1 MPLRTP
7 TKNRHLYSHR
17 RNCNSHNHSLYQ
29 NLLEPSF
36 IDLDYIRDFDDEDYL
51 NIDYKEEKPIY
62 QEKFSEESISKEKI
76 PFKLDEEGMEN
87 EFVMDLNEDDEHSN
101 AIDESFKGIIP
112 DIKINEKIFDIVKV
126 NKNNPKA
133 PKYLRIDDYKIL
145 WRTKI
150 NKFYIR
156 ILNDSIKQS
165 DLPSEYKKI
174 IHSPSYKKFTEVVK
188 SYSAYKDLQRSM
200 KDILCIGKETQK
212 NQIQN
217 YTNIRNIEIVYEN
230 NHTPT
235 IGKIVGLLRMSYEEV
250 IRMYYDTK
258 MHKEIIHD
266 DKARA
271 NDEELIRQKGITLF
285 DEYGLIT
292 LFKSYFEEKD
302 QDKKMIGKKRK

>member
-1 MPLRTP
+1 MS
-7 TKNRHLYSHR
+7 NFE
-17 RNCNSHNHSLYQ
+17 NFDEFNNHISYQ

-36 IDLDYIRDFDDEDYL
+36 IDLDYIRDFDEEDYL
-51 NIDYKEEKPIY
+51 NIDSKEEKPIY

-126 NKNNPKA
+126 NKNNRKA

-156 ILNDSIKQS
+156 MLNDAIKQS

-258 MHKEIIHD
+258 MYKEIIHD

>member
-1 MPLRTP
+1 MS
-7 TKNRHLYSHR
+7 NFE
-17 RNCNSHNHSLYQ
+17 NFDEFNNHSLYQ

-36 IDLDYIRDFDDEDYL
+36 IDLDYISHFDEEDYL
-51 NIDYKEEKPIY
+51 NIDSKEEKPIY

-156 ILNDSIKQS
+156 MLNDAIKQS

-258 MHKEIIHD
+258 MYKEIIHD

-302 QDKKMIGKKRK
+302 QDKEMIGKKRK

>member
-1 MPLRTP
+1 MS
-7 TKNRHLYSHR
+7 NFE
-17 RNCNSHNHSLYQ
+17 NFDEFNNHSLYQ

-36 IDLDYIRDFDDEDYL
+36 IDLDYIRDFDEEDYL
-51 NIDYKEEKPIY
+51 NIDSKEEKPIY

-76 PFKLDEEGMEN
+76 PFKLDEEGMES

-126 NKNNPKA
+126 NKNNRKA

-145 WRTKI
+145 WRTKV

-156 ILNDSIKQS
+156 MLNDAIKQS

-258 MHKEIIHD
+258 MYKEIIHD

>member
-1 MPLRTP
+1 MS
-7 TKNRHLYSHR
+7 NFE
-17 RNCNSHNHSLYQ
+17 NFDEFNNHSLYQ

-126 NKNNPKA
+126 NKNNRKA

-258 MHKEIIHD
+258 MYKEIMHD

>member
-1 MPLRTP
+1 MS
-7 TKNRHLYSHR
+7 NFE
-17 RNCNSHNHSLYQ
+17 NFDEFNNHSLYQ

-36 IDLDYIRDFDDEDYL
+36 IDLDYISHFDEEDYL
-51 NIDYKEEKPIY
+51 NIDSKEEKPIY

-156 ILNDSIKQS
+156 MLNDAIKQS

-188 SYSAYKDLQRSM
+188 CYSAYKDLQRSM

-258 MHKEIIHD
+258 MYKEIIHD

>member
-1 MPLRTP
+1 MS
-7 TKNRHLYSHR
+7 NFE
-17 RNCNSHNHSLYQ
+17 NFDEFNNHSLYQ

-112 DIKINEKIFDIVKV
+112 DIKINEKIFDIIKV
-126 NKNNPKA
+126 NQNNPKA

-156 ILNDSIKQS
+156 MLNDAIKQS
-165 DLPSEYKKI
+165 DLPSEFKKI

-258 MHKEIIHD
+258 MYKEIIHD

>member
-1 MPLRTP
+1 M
-7 TKNRHLYSHR
+7 S
-17 RNCNSHNHSLYQ
+17 NSENFDESNNHSFYH
-29 NLLEPSF
+29 NFLEPSF
-36 IDLDYIRDFDDEDYL
+36 IDLDYIRDFDEEDYL
-51 NIDYKEEKPIY
+51 NIDSKEEKPIY

-258 MHKEIIHD
+258 MYKEIIHD

-302 QDKKMIGKKRK
+302 QDQKVIGKKRK

>member
-1 MPLRTP
+1 MS
-7 TKNRHLYSHR
+7 NFE
-17 RNCNSHNHSLYQ
+17 NFDEFNNHSLYQ

-36 IDLDYIRDFDDEDYL
+36 IDLDYIRDFDEEDYL
-51 NIDYKEEKPIY
+51 NIDSKEEKPIY

-76 PFKLDEEGMEN
+76 LFKLDEEGIEN
-87 EFVMDLNEDDEHSN
+87 EFRVMGLNEDDEHSN
-101 AIDESFKGIIP
+101 VIDESFKGIIP

-258 MHKEIIHD
+258 MYKEIIHD

>member
-1 MPLRTP
+1 MS
-7 TKNRHLYSHR
+7 NFE
-17 RNCNSHNHSLYQ
+17 NFDEFNNHSLYQ

-126 NKNNPKA
+126 NQNNPKA

-156 ILNDSIKQS
+156 ILNDAIKQS

-188 SYSAYKDLQRSM
+188 SYSAYKDLQSSM

-235 IGKIVGLLRMSYEEV
+235 IGKIIGLLRMSYEEV

-258 MHKEIIHD
+258 MYKEIMHD

>member
-1 MPLRTP
+1 MS
-7 TKNRHLYSHR
+7 NFE
-17 RNCNSHNHSLYQ
+17 NFDEFNNHSLYQ

-36 IDLDYIRDFDDEDYL
+36 IDLDYISHSDEEDYL
-51 NIDYKEEKPIY
+51 NIDSKEEKPIY

-112 DIKINEKIFDIVKV
+112 DIKINEKIFDIIKV
-126 NKNNPKA
+126 NQNIPKA

-156 ILNDSIKQS
+156 MLNDAIKQS

-258 MHKEIIHD
+258 MYKEIIHD
-266 DKARA
+266 DKARE
-271 NDEELIRQKGITLF
+271 NDEELIRQKGITLY

>member
-1 MPLRTP
+1 MS
-7 TKNRHLYSHR
+7 NFE
-17 RNCNSHNHSLYQ
+17 NSDESNNHSFYHYVF
-29 NLLEPSF
+29 EPSF
-36 IDLDYIRDFDDEDYL
+36 IDLNYIRDFDNEDFP
-51 NIDYKEEKPIY
+51 NIDCKEEEKPIY
-62 QEKFSEESISKEKI
+62 PEKFSEENISKEKI
-76 PFKLDEEGMEN
+76 LFKIDEEGIEK
-87 EFVMDLNEDDEHSN
+87 EFSVMDLNEDDEHSN
-101 AIDESFKGIIP
+101 AIDESFEGIIP
-112 DIKINEKIFDIVKV
+112 DIKINEKIFDIIKV
-126 NKNNPKA
+126 NKHNRKA

-235 IGKIVGLLRMSYEEV
+235 IGKIIGLLRMSYEEV

-258 MHKEIIHD
+258 MYKEIIHD

-302 QDKKMIGKKRK
+302 QDQKMIGKKRK

>member
-1 MPLRTP
+1 MS
-7 TKNRHLYSHR
+7 NFE
-17 RNCNSHNHSLYQ
+17 NFDEFNNHSLYQ

-112 DIKINEKIFDIVKV
+112 DIKINEKIFDIIKV
-126 NKNNPKA
+126 NQNIPKA

-156 ILNDSIKQS
+156 MLNDAIKQS

-230 NHTPT
+230 NHTTT

-258 MHKEIIHD
+258 MYKEIIHD

>member
-1 MPLRTP
+1 MS
-7 TKNRHLYSHR
+7 NFE
-17 RNCNSHNHSLYQ
+17 NFDEFNNHSLYQ

-36 IDLDYIRDFDDEDYL
+36 IDLDYISHFDEEDYL
-51 NIDYKEEKPIY
+51 NIDSKEEKPIY

-76 PFKLDEEGMEN
+76 PFKLDEEGMES

-112 DIKINEKIFDIVKV
+112 DIKINEKIFDIIKV
-126 NKNNPKA
+126 NKHNPKA

-156 ILNDSIKQS
+156 MLNDAIKQS

-188 SYSAYKDLQRSM
+188 CYSAYKDLQRSM

-258 MHKEIIHD
+258 MYKEIIHD

>member
-1 MPLRTP
+1 MS
-7 TKNRHLYSHR
+7 NFE
-17 RNCNSHNHSLYQ
+17 NFDEFNNHSLYQ
-29 NLLEPSF
+29 NLLELSF
-36 IDLDYIRDFDDEDYL
+36 SGLDYIRDFDEEDYL
-51 NIDYKEEKPIY
+51 NIDSKEEKPIY

-76 PFKLDEEGMEN
+76 PFKLDEEGMES

-101 AIDESFKGIIP
+101 AINESFKGIIP
-112 DIKINEKIFDIVKV
+112 DIKINEKIFDIIKV
-126 NKNNPKA
+126 NQNNPKA

-156 ILNDSIKQS
+156 MLNDAIKQS

-212 NQIQN
+212 NQIKN

-258 MHKEIIHD
+258 MYKEIIHD

>member
-1 MPLRTP
+1 MS
-7 TKNRHLYSHR
+7 NFE
-17 RNCNSHNHSLYQ
+17 NFDEFNNHSLYQ

-36 IDLDYIRDFDDEDYL
+36 IDLDYIRDFDEEDYL
-51 NIDYKEEKPIY
+51 NIDSKEEKPIY

-76 PFKLDEEGMEN
+76 PFKLDEEGMES

-126 NKNNPKA
+126 NKNNRKA

-156 ILNDSIKQS
+156 MLNDAIKQS

-250 IRMYYDTK
+250 MRMYYDTK
-258 MHKEIIHD
+258 MYKEIIHD

>member
-1 MPLRTP
+1 MS
-7 TKNRHLYSHR
+7 NFE
-17 RNCNSHNHSLYQ
+17 NFDEFNNHSLYQ

-36 IDLDYIRDFDDEDYL
+36 IDLDYISHFDEEDYL
-51 NIDYKEEKPIY
+51 NIDSKEEKPIY

-76 PFKLDEEGMEN
+76 PFKLDEEGMES

-156 ILNDSIKQS
+156 MLNDAIKQS

-188 SYSAYKDLQRSM
+188 CYSAYKDLQRSM

-258 MHKEIIHD
+258 MYKEIIHD

-302 QDKKMIGKKRK
+302 QVKKMIGKKRK

>member
-1 MPLRTP
+1 MS
-7 TKNRHLYSHR
+7 NFE
-17 RNCNSHNHSLYQ
+17 NFDEFNNHSLYQ

-36 IDLDYIRDFDDEDYL
+36 IDLDYISHFDEEDYL
-51 NIDYKEEKPIY
+51 NIDSKEEKPIY

-76 PFKLDEEGMEN
+76 PFKLDEEGMES

-156 ILNDSIKQS
+156 MLNDAIKQS

-188 SYSAYKDLQRSM
+188 CYSAYKDLQRSM

-258 MHKEIIHD
+258 MYKEIIHD

>member
-1 MPLRTP
+1 MS
-7 TKNRHLYSHR
+7 NFE
-17 RNCNSHNHSLYQ
+17 NFDEFNNHISYQ

-112 DIKINEKIFDIVKV
+112 DIKINEKIFDIIKV
-126 NKNNPKA
+126 NQNNPKA

-156 ILNDSIKQS
+156 ILNDAIKQS

-258 MHKEIIHD
+258 MYKEIIHD

>member
-1 MPLRTP
+1 MS
-7 TKNRHLYSHR
+7 NFE
-17 RNCNSHNHSLYQ
+17 NFDEFNNHSLYQ

-36 IDLDYIRDFDDEDYL
+36 IDLDYISHFDEEDYL
-51 NIDYKEEKPIY
+51 NIDSKEEKPIY

-112 DIKINEKIFDIVKV
+112 DIKINEKIFDIIKV
-126 NKNNPKA
+126 NKHNPKA

-156 ILNDSIKQS
+156 ILNDAIKQS

-258 MHKEIIHD
+258 MYKEIIHD

>member
-1 MPLRTP
+1 MS
-7 TKNRHLYSHR
+7 NFE
-17 RNCNSHNHSLYQ
+17 NFDEFNNHSLYQ

-36 IDLDYIRDFDDEDYL
+36 IDLDYISHFDEEDYL
-51 NIDYKEEKPIY
+51 NIDSKEEKPIY

-112 DIKINEKIFDIVKV
+112 DIKINEKIFDIIKV
-126 NKNNPKA
+126 NQNIPKA

-145 WRTKI
+145 WRTKT
-150 NKFYIR
+150 
-156 ILNDSIKQS
+156 IKQS

-258 MHKEIIHD
+258 MYKEIIHD

>member
-1 MPLRTP
+1 MS
-7 TKNRHLYSHR
+7 NFE
-17 RNCNSHNHSLYQ
+17 NFDEFNNHSLYL

-126 NKNNPKA
+126 NKNNRKA

-156 ILNDSIKQS
+156 MLNDAIKQS

-258 MHKEIIHD
+258 MYKEIMHD

>member
-1 MPLRTP
+1 MS
-7 TKNRHLYSHR
+7 NFE
-17 RNCNSHNHSLYQ
+17 NFDEFNNHSLYQ

-36 IDLDYIRDFDDEDYL
+36 IDLDYIRHFDEEDYL
-51 NIDYKEEKPIY
+51 NIDSKEEKPIY

-112 DIKINEKIFDIVKV
+112 DIKINEKIFDIIKV
-126 NKNNPKA
+126 NKHNRKA

-156 ILNDSIKQS
+156 ILNDAIKQS

-258 MHKEIIHD
+258 MYKEIIHD

>member
-1 MPLRTP
+1 MS
-7 TKNRHLYSHR
+7 NFENFDEFNDHSFY
-17 RNCNSHNHSLYQ
+17 HNF
-29 NLLEPSF
+29 LEPSF
-36 IDLDYIRDFDDEDYL
+36 IDLDYIRDFDEEDYL
-51 NIDYKEEKPIY
+51 NIDSKEEKPIY

-112 DIKINEKIFDIVKV
+112 DIKINEKIFDIIKV
-126 NKNNPKA
+126 NQNNPKA

-156 ILNDSIKQS
+156 MLNDAIKQS

-258 MHKEIIHD
+258 MYKEIMHD

>member
-1 MPLRTP
+1 MS
-7 TKNRHLYSHR
+7 NFE
-17 RNCNSHNHSLYQ
+17 NFDEFNNHSLYL

-36 IDLDYIRDFDDEDYL
+36 IDLDYIRDFDDENYL
-51 NIDYKEEKPIY
+51 NIDYKEEEKPIY
-62 QEKFSEESISKEKI
+62 SEKFLEESISKEKI
-76 PFKLDEEGMEN
+76 LFKLDEEGIEN
-87 EFVMDLNEDDEHSN
+87 EFRVMDLNEDDERSN

-126 NKNNPKA
+126 NKNKPKA
-133 PKYLRIDDYKIL
+133 PKYIRIDDYKIL

-156 ILNDSIKQS
+156 MLNDAIKQS

-258 MHKEIIHD
+258 MYKEIIHD

>member
-1 MPLRTP
+1 MS
-7 TKNRHLYSHR
+7 NFE
-17 RNCNSHNHSLYQ
+17 NFDEFNNHSLYQ

-36 IDLDYIRDFDDEDYL
+36 IDLDYISHFDEEDYL
-51 NIDYKEEKPIY
+51 NIDSKEEKPIY

-76 PFKLDEEGMEN
+76 PFKLDEEGMES

-156 ILNDSIKQS
+156 ILNDAIKQS

-258 MHKEIIHD
+258 MYKEIIHD

>member
-1 MPLRTP
+1 MS
-7 TKNRHLYSHR
+7 NFE
-17 RNCNSHNHSLYQ
+17 NFDEFNNHSLYQ

-76 PFKLDEEGMEN
+76 LFKLDEEGIEN
-87 EFVMDLNEDDEHSN
+87 EFRVMGLNEDDEHSN
-101 AIDESFKGIIP
+101 AIDESFEGIIP
-112 DIKINEKIFDIVKV
+112 DIKINEKIFDIIKV
-126 NKNNPKA
+126 NKHNRKA

-145 WRTKI
+145 WRTKV

-156 ILNDSIKQS
+156 MLNDAIKQS

-258 MHKEIIHD
+258 MYKEIIHD

>member
-1 MPLRTP
+1 MS
-7 TKNRHLYSHR
+7 NFENYDEF
-17 RNCNSHNHSLYQ
+17 NNHISYQ

-36 IDLDYIRDFDDEDYL
+36 IDLDYIRDFDEEDYL
-51 NIDYKEEKPIY
+51 NIDSKEEKPIY

-101 AIDESFKGIIP
+101 AIDESFEGIIP
-112 DIKINEKIFDIVKV
+112 DIKINEKIFDIIKV

-156 ILNDSIKQS
+156 ILNDAIKQS

-258 MHKEIIHD
+258 MYKEIMHD

-302 QDKKMIGKKRK
+302 

>member
-1 MPLRTP
+1 MS
-7 TKNRHLYSHR
+7 NFE
-17 RNCNSHNHSLYQ
+17 NFDEFNNHSLYQ

-145 WRTKI
+145 WRTKV

-156 ILNDSIKQS
+156 ILNDAIKQN

-188 SYSAYKDLQRSM
+188 CYSSYKDLQRSM

-258 MHKEIIHD
+258 MYKEIIHD

-302 QDKKMIGKKRK
+302 QDKEMIGKKRK

>member
-1 MPLRTP
+1 MS
-7 TKNRHLYSHR
+7 NFE
-17 RNCNSHNHSLYQ
+17 NFDEFNNHSLYQ

-36 IDLDYIRDFDDEDYL
+36 IDLDYIRDFDEEDYL
-51 NIDYKEEKPIY
+51 NIDSKEEKPIY

-76 PFKLDEEGMEN
+76 LFKLDEEGIEN
-87 EFVMDLNEDDEHSN
+87 EFGVMGLNEDDEHSN
-101 AIDESFKGIIP
+101 VIDESFKGIIP

-156 ILNDSIKQS
+156 ILNDAIKQS

-258 MHKEIIHD
+258 MYKEIMHD

-302 QDKKMIGKKRK
+302 QDQKMIGKKRK

>member
-1 MPLRTP
+1 MS
-7 TKNRHLYSHR
+7 NFE
-17 RNCNSHNHSLYQ
+17 NSDEFNNHISYQ

-36 IDLDYIRDFDDEDYL
+36 IDLDYIRDFDEEDYL
-51 NIDYKEEKPIY
+51 NIDSKEEKPIY

-156 ILNDSIKQS
+156 MLNDAIKQS

-258 MHKEIIHD
+258 MYKEIIHD

>member
-1 MPLRTP
+1 MS
-7 TKNRHLYSHR
+7 NFE
-17 RNCNSHNHSLYQ
+17 NFDEFNNHSLYQ

-36 IDLDYIRDFDDEDYL
+36 IDLDYISHSDEEDYL
-51 NIDYKEEKPIY
+51 NIDSKEEKPIY

-156 ILNDSIKQS
+156 ILNDAIKQS

-258 MHKEIIHD
+258 MYKEIIHD

>member
-1 MPLRTP
+1 MS
-7 TKNRHLYSHR
+7 NFE
-17 RNCNSHNHSLYQ
+17 NFDEFNNHSSYH
-29 NLLEPSF
+29 NLLEQSF
-36 IDLDYIRDFDDEDYL
+36 SGLDYIMDFDHEDYL
-51 NIDYKEEKPIY
+51 NIDSKEEKPIY

-145 WRTKI
+145 WR
-150 NKFYIR
+150 
-156 ILNDSIKQS
+156 
-165 DLPSEYKKI
+165 EYKKI

-258 MHKEIIHD
+258 MYKEIIHD

>member
-1 MPLRTP
+1 MS
-7 TKNRHLYSHR
+7 NFE
-17 RNCNSHNHSLYQ
+17 NFDEFNNHSLYQ

-156 ILNDSIKQS
+156 ILNDAIKQS

-258 MHKEIIHD
+258 MYKEIIHD

>member
-1 MPLRTP
+1 MS
-7 TKNRHLYSHR
+7 NFE
-17 RNCNSHNHSLYQ
+17 NFDEFNNHSLYQ

-36 IDLDYIRDFDDEDYL
+36 IDLDYISHFDEEDYL
-51 NIDYKEEKPIY
+51 NIDSKEEKPKY

-156 ILNDSIKQS
+156 MLNDAIKQS

-188 SYSAYKDLQRSM
+188 CYSAYKDLQRSM

-258 MHKEIIHD
+258 MYKEIIHD

>member
-1 MPLRTP
+1 MS
-7 TKNRHLYSHR
+7 NFESSDEF
-17 RNCNSHNHSLYQ
+17 NNHISYQ

-36 IDLDYIRDFDDEDYL
+36 IDLDYIRDFDEEDYL
-51 NIDYKEEKPIY
+51 NIDSKEEKPIY

-156 ILNDSIKQS
+156 MLNDAIKQS

-258 MHKEIIHD
+258 MYKEIIHD

>member
-1 MPLRTP
+1 MS
-7 TKNRHLYSHR
+7 NFENFDES
-17 RNCNSHNHSLYQ
+17 NNHSFYH
-29 NLLEPSF
+29 NFLEPSF
-36 IDLDYIRDFDDEDYL
+36 IDLDYIRDFDEEDYL
-51 NIDYKEEKPIY
+51 NIDSKEEKPIY

-156 ILNDSIKQS
+156 ILNDAIKQS

-188 SYSAYKDLQRSM
+188 CYSAYKDLQRSM

-258 MHKEIIHD
+258 MYKEIIHD

>member
-1 MPLRTP
+1 MS
-7 TKNRHLYSHR
+7 NFE
-17 RNCNSHNHSLYQ
+17 NFDEFNNHSLYQ

-36 IDLDYIRDFDDEDYL
+36 IDLYYISHFDEEDYL
-51 NIDYKEEKPIY
+51 NIDSKEEKPIY

-101 AIDESFKGIIP
+101 AIDESFKGIVP

-156 ILNDSIKQS
+156 ILNDAIKQS

-258 MHKEIIHD
+258 MYKEIIHD